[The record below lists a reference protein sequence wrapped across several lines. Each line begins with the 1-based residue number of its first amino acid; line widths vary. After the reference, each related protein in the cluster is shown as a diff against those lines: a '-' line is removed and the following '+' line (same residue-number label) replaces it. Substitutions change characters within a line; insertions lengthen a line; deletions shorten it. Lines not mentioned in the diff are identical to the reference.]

1 MQYLLFFTAIL
12 FIALAFILTENSA
25 KYLLAGYNTM
35 SADERKKVN
44 IKGLIAYFKSFFIFL
59 GISLLMIG
67 LLANYYLT
75 ENLAGL
81 IISVYITLAC
91 IYLVISSRKFYNKEA

>member
-1 MQYLLFFTAIL
+1 MEYLLFTTAIL
-12 FIALAFILTENSA
+12 FIALAFILTENNA
-25 KYLLAGYNTM
+25 KYLLAGYNTL

-44 IKGLIAYFKSFFIFL
+44 IKELITYFKSFFIFL
-59 GISLLMIG
+59 GISLLPIG
-67 LLANYYLT
+67 LFANHYLT

-91 IYLVISSRKFYNKEA
+91 IYLVISSRKFYKKD